1 MSTETSELAAP
12 VVTESVVAPVTTEV
26 TATESAVAGT
36 VTSDVAAESN
46 EHFEV
51 ALDPA
56 GPAVFRPFR
65 ERIRKGI
72 AWPSVTWLIF
82 LHIGALAAPFYF
94 TWKGVLLALI
104 LGWVTGGIGICLG
117 YHRLLTHSSFT
128 TFRPVRWV
136 IALLGNLAG
145 QGSPLMWVA
154 QHRKHHA
161 FSDKEGDPHSPW
173 RYGDTVPALMKGLF
187 YAHTGWLFDIEQTP
201 RRKYAPDLID
211 DPSMRRVSRAFPLL
225 VLASLLVPAALGGLL
240 TWSWWGALTALFW
253 AGLVRI
259 ALVHHVTWS
268 INSICHVMGEHPF
281 KSRDRSGNVWWLAIP
296 SLGESWHNLHHADP
310 TSARHGVER
319 GQIDISAR
327 LIRWM
332 ELAGWVWDVR
342 WPKAARLDSRRA

>member
-36 VTSDVAAESN
+36 VTSEVAAESN

-72 AWPSVTWLIF
+72 AWPSVTWLVF

-161 FSDKEGDPHSPW
+161 FSDKEGDPHSPRHGKW
-173 RYGDTVPALMKGLF
+173 WSHMLWLAPRFDKGYYNALYK
-187 YAHTGWLFDIEQTP
+187 
-201 RRKYAPDLID
+201 RYAPDILKD
-211 DPSMRRVSRAFPLL
+211 RGMQLL
-225 VLASLLVPAALGGLL
+225 DKTFILWYFLVGGGLFALGYFGWDSYTGMSFVVYGMFVRLVYVLHATWFVNSASHIWGYRNYETRDDSKNLWWVGML
-240 TWSWWGALTALFW
+240 TY
-253 AGLVRI
+253 
-259 ALVHHVTWS
+259 
-268 INSICHVMGEHPF
+268 GE
-281 KSRDRSGNVWWLAIP
+281 G
-296 SLGESWHNLHHADP
+296 WHNNHHAYQRM
-310 TSARHGVER
+310 ARHGH
-319 GQIDISAR
+319 
-327 LIRWM
+327 RWW
-332 ELAGWVWDVR
+332 EVDVTYWAICVLEKLGLAWDVVHDQR
-342 WPKAARLDSRRA
+342 HTRPTG